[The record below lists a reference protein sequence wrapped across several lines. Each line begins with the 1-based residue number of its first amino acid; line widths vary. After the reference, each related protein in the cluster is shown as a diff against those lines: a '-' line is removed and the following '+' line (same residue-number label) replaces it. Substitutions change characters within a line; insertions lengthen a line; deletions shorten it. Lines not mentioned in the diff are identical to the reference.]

1 MNFLRIFSSEY
12 LMRFVVLGSMAI
24 IVLVAASFVLY
35 DSRRFGSISLEEILR
50 LKKSGR
56 DEVINDK
63 EAEIKDSYYQKVK
76 QKIKQSGVKISVTT
90 YFLIAAVA
98 AVVIFSGVLFLVDS
112 LPAAVVAAF
121 AGLLV
126 PSYILG
132 ILRERR
138 MRAMATMFSRVLKR
152 MIASLQSNST
162 LLQAIDD
169 VIDSE
174 AIPKMMR
181 EEMAIVRLD
190 FNYGD
195 SLDKAFRNMYQRT
208 GLEEIKSVALA
219 VEIAQEQGSDL
230 SEAFSS
236 YVSAIQEREEGM
248 ADARATLAGTK
259 TSVNLMSA
267 MPFIFALFLKF
278 SQPDY
283 FDTVYAWGGGLG
295 RYFILSMYLLVVFGF
310 IYLHKKCDVKL

>member
-24 IVLVAASFVLY
+24 IVLFAGSLALY
-35 DSRRFGSISLEEILR
+35 DSRRFGSISLEER
-50 LKKSGR
+50 LSRKKSGR
-56 DEVINDK
+56 DDVIDEK
-63 EAEIKDSYYQKVK
+63 ETDDKDSFYKRIEK
-76 QKIKQSGVKISVTT
+76 KIDQSGVKISVMT

-98 AVVIFSGVLFLVDS
+98 VVVIFSGVIFLVDS
-112 LPAAVVAAF
+112 LPAAIVAAF

-126 PSYILG
+126 PSYILDV
-132 ILRERR
+132 LRERR
-138 MRAMATMFSRVLKR
+138 MRTMSAMFSRVLKR

-169 VIDSE
+169 VKDSE
-174 AIPKMMR
+174 AIPVMMR
-181 EEMAIVRLD
+181 EEMAKVRLD
-190 FNYGD
+190 FNYGY
-195 SLDKAFRNMYQRT
+195 SLDRAFRNMYQRT
-208 GLEEIKSVALA
+208 GLEEVKSVALA

-230 SEAFSS
+230 SEAFDS
-236 YVSAIQEREEGM
+236 YVTAIQDREEGM

-295 RYFILSMYLLVVFGF
+295 RYFILGMYLLVVFGF

>member
-50 LKKSGR
+50 LRKSGR

-112 LPAAVVAAF
+112 LEAAVVAAF